1 MRNSI
6 ITNSIANV
14 SRFSVRV
21 NGMLC
26 AFTAPQQQWHLQP
39 FVGTDSSRKASQLG
53 LRYSA
58 DTVASSGLDFAGNQL
73 LEISEPKR
81 GITNKPATPKLF
93 LRLS

>member
-14 SRFSVRV
+14 IRFSVRV

-26 AFTAPQQQWHLQP
+26 ASTAPQQQWHLQP
-39 FVGTDSSRKASQLG
+39 FVGTVFGRITSHFRLS
-53 LRYSA
+53 YSA
-58 DTVASSGLDFAGNQL
+58 NAVAASGLDFAGSL
-73 LEISEPKR
+73 LPRISEPMR
-81 GITNKPATPKLF
+81 GRANQPANPRLF